1 MGSRRKSREAALKIL
16 YAMDGSG
23 HSAEQALAAYFDYFA
38 EEGETVDFTDEL
50 VRGVERELPALDEK
64 IRAASQNWRL
74 ERMARVDRNILRLA
88 TYELFHV
95 PSVPRR
101 VSLNEA
107 IELGKR
113 YGAEDSAAFVNGIL
127 DRIAAGVTK
136 D

>member
-16 YAMDGSG
+16 YAMDVTGQT
-23 HSAEQALAAYFDYFA
+23 AEQALAAYFDHFA
-38 EEGETVDFTDEL
+38 EEGEAVEFTGEL
-50 VRGVERELPALDEK
+50 VRGVGGLVEALDEK
-64 IRAASQNWRL
+64 IRQASQNWRL
-74 ERMARVDRNILRLA
+74 ERMARVDRNVLRLA
-88 TYELFHV
+88 TYELLHV

-113 YGAEDSAAFVNGIL
+113 YGAEDSAAFVNGSL
-127 DRIAAGVTK
+127 DRIASAVTK

>member
-1 MGSRRKSREAALKIL
+1 MGSRRKAREAALKIL
-16 YAMDGSG
+16 YAMDLSG
-23 HSAEQALAAYFDYFA
+23 QSADEAMAAYFEDFA
-38 EEGETVDFTDEL
+38 EDGETLEFTEEL
-50 VRGVERELPALDEK
+50 VRGVGRELEALDEK

-88 TYELFHV
+88 TYELLYV

-127 DRIAAGVTK
+127 DRIASTVTK

>member
-1 MGSRRKSREAALKIL
+1 MGSRRKSREAALKVL
-16 YAMDGSG
+16 YGIDVNGQ
-23 HSAEQALAAYFDYFA
+23 SAEQGLAAYFDHFA
-38 EEGETVDFTDEL
+38 EEGETLEFTGDL
-50 VRGVERELPALDEK
+50 VRGVVRELEALDEK

-88 TYELFHV
+88 TFELLHV

-107 IELGKR
+107 VELGKR
-113 YGAEDSAAFVNGIL
+113 FGAEDSAAFVNGIL
-127 DRIAAGVTK
+127 DRIASGIEK

>member
-16 YAMDGSG
+16 YALDLNGL
-23 HSAEQALAAYFDYFA
+23 SAEQGLASYFDHFA
-38 EEGETVDFTDEL
+38 EEGETHEFTAEL
-50 VRGVERELPALDEK
+50 VRGVMRELEALDEK
-64 IRAASQNWRL
+64 IRSASQNWRL

-88 TYELFHV
+88 TYELLHV

-127 DRIAAGVTK
+127 DRIASGVTK